1 MRPTRSASKKRNV
14 LEERQEAGML
24 WVAPVGDRRSYAILA
39 RNFLVENSTN
49 KKLTKLS
56 EHLSHCR

>member
-24 WVAPVGDRRSYAILA
+24 WVAPVGDCLSSLRDPGAK
-39 RNFLVENSTN
+39 FLGGKLNKQKTN
-49 KKLTKLS
+49 
-56 EHLSHCR
+56 

>member
-49 KKLTKLS
+49 KKLTKLC

>member
-1 MRPTRSASKKRNV
+1 MRPPRSASKKRNV
-14 LEERQEAGML
+14 HEERQKAGML

-49 KKLTKLS
+49 KKT
-56 EHLSHCR
+56 H